1 MIACRYFDG
10 ATSRPWPV
18 SAEAV
23 GAALHVVGEDLD
35 RTVEPAALSFSPATD
50 RGPARIVFADG
61 ALCEF
66 DDRDAARVLFE
77 QLGHRP
83 AATDRLVS
91 NTRRVVAVT
100 VAFIAVMAA
109 IWQWGIPL
117 VSDLIVERAPQRWN
131 DAMGDG
137 ILQTLD
143 ERRFF
148 RPTGLSPAVRDRV
161 FDRFRTLKPL
171 PGAPDVQIVFRKLG
185 SPNALALPGGT
196 IVVSDELVLLARGDD
211 DALATVLAHEVGHEA
226 HRDALRQLVRSTIT
240 SALAAWYFGDVSS
253 TVAVAAGGIGTLT
266 YSRDAEHEAD
276 LYALRTMRA
285 NGVSTKPAADLF
297 RRLETWQPPLRRRPA
312 DEVLKDDGTS
322 SAGKAARLRIP
333 EYLSTHP
340 DTGGRIELF
349 EHDGV
354 VDPTTR

>member
-1 MIACRYFDG
+1 MG
-10 ATSRPWPV
+10 AD
-18 SAEAV
+18 
-23 GAALHVVGEDLD
+23 LHVLGDTID
-35 RTVEPAALSFSPATD
+35 RRVDATALSFSPSTD

-66 DDRDAARVLFE
+66 DDRAAAAALFT

-91 NTRRVVAVT
+91 NTRRVVLVT
-100 VAFIAVMAA
+100 LAFIAVMAA

-117 VSDLIVERAPQRWN
+117 VSDLIVDRAPQRWN

-143 ERRFF
+143 ERHFF
-148 RPTGLSPAVRDRV
+148 RPTALPAARRDRV
-161 FDRFRTLKPL
+161 LERFRALKPL

-196 IVVSDELVLLARGDD
+196 IVVSDELVALSRGDD

-226 HRDALRQLVRSTIT
+226 HRDALRQLVRSSIT

-253 TVAVAAGGIGTLT
+253 TVAVAAGSIGTLT
-266 YSRDAEHEAD
+266 YSRDAEHQAD
-276 LYALRTMRA
+276 LFALQTMRA
-285 NGVSTKPAADLF
+285 NGVSTRPAAELF
-297 RRLETWQPPLRRRPA
+297 RQLESWQPPPRRRPA
-312 DEVLKDDGTS
+312 EEVLKDDGRP
-322 SAGKAARLRIP
+322 SAGKPARLRIP

>member
-10 ATSRPWPV
+10 ITSRPWSV
-18 SAEAV
+18 SVEAV
-23 GAALHVVGEDLD
+23 GEALHVVGEDLD

-61 ALCEF
+61 ALCEI
-66 DDRDAARVLFE
+66 DDRDAARLLFT

-100 VAFIAVMAA
+100 IAFIAVMAA
-109 IWQWGIPL
+109 IWQWGVPL
-117 VSDLIVERAPQRWN
+117 LSDVIVERAPQRWN

-137 ILQTLD
+137 ILKTLD

-148 RPTGLSPAVRDRV
+148 RPTALSPAVRNRV

-196 IVVSDELVLLARGDD
+196 IVVSDELVVLANGDD

-226 HRDALRQLVRSTIT
+226 HRDALRQLVRSSIT

-253 TVAVAAGGIGTLT
+253 TIAVAAGSIGTLT

-276 LYALRTMRA
+276 LYALQTMKA
-285 NGVSTKPAADLF
+285 NGVSTKPAAELF
-297 RRLETWQPPLRRRPA
+297 RRLEAWQPPLRRRPA
-312 DEVLKDDGTS
+312 DEILKDDGPS
-322 SAGKAARLRIP
+322 SAGKSPRLRLP

-340 DTGGRIELF
+340 DTGARIELF

-354 VDPTTR
+354 VDPTPH